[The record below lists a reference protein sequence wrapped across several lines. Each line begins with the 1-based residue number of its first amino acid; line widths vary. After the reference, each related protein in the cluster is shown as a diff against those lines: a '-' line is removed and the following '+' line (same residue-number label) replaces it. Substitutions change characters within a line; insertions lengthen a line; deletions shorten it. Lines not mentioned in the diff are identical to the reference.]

1 MSQYPASIGRSSYE
15 IPYESY
21 EDLPL
26 LQILCKEVNRLVNS
40 VIASNPTVSNEF
52 ALVLALINTIYE
64 TGYSLDKN
72 PSQNPEESLQE
83 KQYSKQDILAIIE
96 VLQKYL

>member
-15 IPYESY
+15 IPYESQ

-26 LQILCKEVNRLVNS
+26 LQTLCKEVNRLVNS
-40 VIASNPTVSNEF
+40 VISSNPTVSNEF

-64 TGYSLDKN
+64 TGYSLDKV
-72 PSQNPEESLQE
+72 PSQNTEEFPQE
-83 KQYSKQDILAIIE
+83 NQYSKQDILQIIE
-96 VLQKYL
+96 FLQKQI